1 MVTKRRGHGDGDIHK
16 RTDGRWEARLDLG
29 SPGGQRQRKS
39 VYGATRTEVVDKLRR
54 AQDAAD
60 KGLPQLDERVRV
72 DEYLEVWLS
81 EVVKPN
87 RAYATWQG
95 YSVNVTRHIIPVVG
109 HLRLAKLGPADVQ
122 ALLNAKR
129 AEGLAPRTLQ
139 YIHAT
144 VRASLSVATRWGL
157 VARNVATLVEPVTV
171 DRAPV
176 VPFTPHEVQALLSAS
191 RSDRL
196 GPFYTVAMAVGLRPS
211 EALALMWDD
220 VDLTGGSLRVRHA
233 LERHD
238 GSWVLKEPK
247 SRRSRRTIMLPRVCI
262 DALRDHRRRQ
272 MEERLVAGNRWEDH
286 GLVFATPNG
295 QAMSRTEVSR
305 RFSVLQEDAGVS
317 HHRLY
322 DCRHTAASLLLAQGV
337 AARVV
342 MEILGHSS
350 FSLTMDTY
358 TSVMPVLMS
367 DAADA
372 MDRAL
377 APVR

>member
-1 MVTKRRGHGDGDIHK
+1 
-16 RTDGRWEARLDLG
+16 
-29 SPGGQRQRKS
+29 
-39 VYGATRTEVVDKLRR
+39 
-54 AQDAAD
+54 
-60 KGLPQLDERVRV
+60 
-72 DEYLEVWLS
+72 
-81 EVVKPN
+81 
-87 RAYATWQG
+87 
-95 YSVNVTRHIIPVVG
+95 VVG
-109 HLRLAKLGPADVQ
+109 HLRVAKLGPADVQ

-144 VRASLSVATRWGL
+144 VRAPLSVAMRWGL

-176 VPFTPHEVQALLSAS
+176 VPFTPEEVQALLSAS
-191 RSDRL
+191 KSDRL

-211 EALALMWDD
+211 EALALTWDD
-220 VDLTGGSLRVRHA
+220 IDLTGGSLRVRHA
-233 LERHD
+233 LERQD
-238 GSWVLKEPK
+238 GLWVLKEPK

-272 MEERLVAGNRWEDH
+272 MEERLVAGPSWEDH
-286 GLVFATPNG
+286 GLVFTMPNG
-295 QAMSRTEVSR
+295 QPMSRTEVSR
-305 RFSVLQEDAGVS
+305 RFSLLQEAAGVS

-322 DCRHTAASLLLAQGV
+322 DCRHTAAASLLLAQGV

-377 APVR
+377 ALVR